1 MSKNS
6 ENTAKRMM
14 QEMITT
20 FIPAKEDEI
29 ESTDVV
35 LLTTEE
41 IAARMAPVM
50 QVDKTELAKELFD
63 AGFRFIYE
71 GDTWK
76 WMLMYR

>member
-1 MSKNS
+1 MSKNNEDTS
-6 ENTAKRMM
+6 KRMM

-20 FIPAKEDEI
+20 FIPAKENEI
-29 ESTDVV
+29 ESPDVI

-41 IAARMAPVM
+41 LAARMASVM
-50 QVDKTELAKELFD
+50 PVDKGELSRALFD

>member
-20 FIPAKEDEI
+20 FIPAKENE
-29 ESTDVV
+29 TGNPDVL

-41 IAARMAPVM
+41 LAARMAPVM
-50 QVDKTELAKELFD
+50 PVDKGELSRALFD